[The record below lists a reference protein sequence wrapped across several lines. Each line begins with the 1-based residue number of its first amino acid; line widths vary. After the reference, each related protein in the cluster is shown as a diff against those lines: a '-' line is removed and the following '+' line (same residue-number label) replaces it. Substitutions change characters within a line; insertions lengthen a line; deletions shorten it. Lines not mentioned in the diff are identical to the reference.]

1 MAKEE
6 QAPAAEAEAEGGG
19 KKKMMII
26 IGAAVAVA
34 LILGVVAFMML
45 GKGDKKTKKEGE
57 TAQAEGA
64 AAGGHGAP
72 AAASGGHGAPAAS
85 GGHGAPAAG
94 GATGAAANIFA
105 LDPFIVNI
113 YDGQELRYLK
123 VKVEL
128 EMVGPAIKAEIEGRI
143 APIRDSILILLSAKT
158 LQDIQDVQGKN
169 TLKDEILG
177 AINKNIPPGKIAKVY
192 FTDFVVQ

>member
-6 QAPAAEAEAEGGG
+6 QASPEAEGEGGG
-19 KKKMMII
+19 KKKLFII

-45 GKGDKKTKKEGE
+45 GNGGKKAKKEGE
-57 TAQAEGA
+57 AAQAEGA
-64 AAGGHGAP
+64 APAAGGHGAP
-72 AAASGGHGAPAAS
+72 AAAPAAGGHG
-85 GGHGAPAAG
+85 GAPAAG
-94 GATGAAANIFA
+94 GAAGPSANIFP
-105 LDPFIVNI
+105 LEPFIVNI

-128 EMVGPAIKAEIEGRI
+128 EMVGPAIKGEIEGRL

>member
-6 QAPAAEAEAEGGG
+6 SAPAEAEAEGGG
-19 KKKMMII
+19 KKKLII

-34 LILGVVAFMML
+34 LILGVVVFMMM
-45 GKGDKKTKKEGE
+45 GKGDKKTKKEGDA
-57 TAQAEGA
+57 AQVEGA
-64 AAGGHGAP
+64 AAPAAGAHGAAAP
-72 AAASGGHGAPAAS
+72 AAGAHG
-85 GGHGAPAAG
+85 GAPAAG
-94 GATGAAANIFA
+94 AAAGPSANIYP
-105 LDPFIVNI
+105 LEPFIVNI

-128 EMVGPAIKAEIEGRI
+128 EMVGPAVKAEIEGRL
-143 APIRDSILILLSAKT
+143 APIRDSVLILLSAKT

>member
-1 MAKEE
+1 MAKED
-6 QAPAAEAEAEGGG
+6 QAAAEVEVEDDG
-19 KKKMMII
+19 KKKKLII

-34 LILGVVAFMML
+34 LILGVVAFMMF
-45 GKGDKKTKKEGE
+45 GRGDTKTQKEGAA
-57 TAQAEGA
+57 AQAEGGHGAAAPA

-72 AAASGGHGAPAAS
+72 AAGGP
-85 GGHGAPAAG
+85 
-94 GATGAAANIFA
+94 GAAAPGAVAGPSANIFP

-123 VKVEL
+123 VKIEL
-128 EMVGPAIKAEIEGRI
+128 EMVSPAIKAELDARL
-143 APIRDSILILLSAKT
+143 APIRDSLLILLSAKT

-169 TLKDEILG
+169 TLKDEILT

>member
-6 QAPAAEAEAEGGG
+6 QAPVEAEAEGGG
-19 KKKMMII
+19 KKKLII

-34 LILGVVAFMML
+34 LILGIVLFMVL
-45 GKGDKKTKKEGE
+45 GKGDKKTKKEGDA
-57 TAQAEGA
+57 AQTEGA
-64 AAGGHGAP
+64 AAPAAGGHGAP
-72 AAASGGHGAPAAS
+72 AAA
-85 GGHGAPAAG
+85 PAAG
-94 GATGAAANIFA
+94 AHGGASAAGGTAGPSANIFPM
-105 LDPFIVNI
+105 DPFIVNI

-128 EMVGPAIKAEIEGRI
+128 EMVSPAIKGEIEGRL
-143 APIRDSILILLSAKT
+143 AAIRDSILILLSAKT